1 MLLIYTQKP
10 SSRITYSVKHI
21 CTRILGIEV
30 QITSVIEELIS
41 YTGPKLSYGKQPL
54 GNEFFIQSHE
64 LLTQQGFEAI
74 EIVVKDWNDTKC
86 FFAVSDKSALPFD
99 IFAASFYLLSRYEE
113 YLPHVKDEYGRF
125 PASESLAYKEGF
137 IRQPVIDMWAG
148 YFKAALQQVFP
159 KLVFPKKEMSIHNLV
174 VATQPFAFKQK
185 GLFRSVVGYGYDILK
200 GRFKQL
206 GTRTRVLLGLQSDP
220 NDTFAWMVDVVK
232 QSKTPLTVFFLLGE
246 TTQFENSLNTHR
258 QKFKMLVKFVSDYK
272 EVGLICSKSALTAYE
287 TLKLEKRRMETITNR
302 TLDSAINAELLV
314 DLPDIYRDLV
324 ELEIKRDHTMVYEDT
339 AGFRAGTCTPF
350 LFYDLDY
357 EIKTPLIIHPIAMT
371 TQGLKKDDAIE
382 GVVDE
387 MMQTVEAVKGTFS
400 ILFSNTDFS
409 NATTQQEW
417 RTIFS
422 EKLQQYA

>member
-246 TTQFENSLNTHR
+246 TTQFENSL
-258 QKFKMLVKFVSDYK
+258 
-272 EVGLICSKSALTAYE
+272 